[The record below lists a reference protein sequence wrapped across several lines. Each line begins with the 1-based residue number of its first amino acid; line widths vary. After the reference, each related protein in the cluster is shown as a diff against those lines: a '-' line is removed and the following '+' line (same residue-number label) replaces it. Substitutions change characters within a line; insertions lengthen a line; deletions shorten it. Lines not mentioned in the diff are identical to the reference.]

1 MRREARTSSW
11 PHRPQRGAGA
21 AAGREREGGGERDD
35 GGGSTHD
42 DDGDDG
48 GGAADELSHPEAEV
62 RHREHHGALNGELAG
77 DPVDVDKTS
86 NCQLGGWHP
95 IYSLSLVDF
104 LFQFLFILY
113 INLIFLCVSY
123 TLFVFL

>member
-1 MRREARTSSW
+1 MLMLMLMLML
-11 PHRPQRGAGA
+11 P
-21 AAGREREGGGERDD
+21 
-35 GGGSTHD
+35 
-42 DDGDDG
+42 
-48 GGAADELSHPEAEV
+48 ELMLP
-62 RHREHHGALNGELAG
+62 NGELAG

-123 TLFVFL
+123 YTLFVFL